1 MKIED
6 GIIDPPRRMRLH
18 SSSFC
23 LFRRV
28 AGRMIQRWTMVFH
41 SALLEVMTLPSYMTY
56 VHGRDRSHNI
66 THSGVRHHKEDVR
79 LCFSS
84 GSSRN
89 KMPSCGV
96 DPS

>member
-28 AGRMIQRWTMVFH
+28 ARGGGG
-41 SALLEVMTLPSYMTY
+41 S
-56 VHGRDRSHNI
+56 VHELDWVL
-66 THSGVRHHKEDVR
+66 TA
-79 LCFSS
+79 
-84 GSSRN
+84 
-89 KMPSCGV
+89 
-96 DPS
+96 